1 MVDCNIH
8 MKGCPMSE
16 IERDVV
22 EKMKAGSIG
31 AFSEMVH
38 SGIQA
43 RPLRVCRAQ
52 GENRCHQQACD

>member
-22 EKMKAGSIG
+22 EKMKAGSIVELVSV
-31 AFSEMVH
+31 FLET
-38 SGIQA
+38 
-43 RPLRVCRAQ
+43 
-52 GENRCHQQACD
+52 CDPG